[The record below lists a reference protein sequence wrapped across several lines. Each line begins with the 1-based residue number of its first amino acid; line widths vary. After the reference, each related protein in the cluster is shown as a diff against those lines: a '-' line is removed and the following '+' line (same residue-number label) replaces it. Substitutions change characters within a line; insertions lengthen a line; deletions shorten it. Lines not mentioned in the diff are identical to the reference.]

1 MIISPLQTVKFP
13 NQKFQL
19 TLATQITTF
28 TSYITLLEMLNNF
41 GLLETFPTD
50 PIWVLN
56 WVLNWVLKNEAKT

>member
-28 TSYITLLEMLNNF
+28 TSYITLLEMLNSF
-41 GLLETFPTD
+41 GFLETFPIKPKLE
-50 PIWVLN
+50 PI
-56 WVLNWVLKNEAKT
+56 WVLKNEAKT